1 MLGWLGSDYARTPLN
16 IVVGPKIAKKLR
28 TAYGV
33 ETVADALTVF
43 PKRYVAQGKSLDVSW
58 SDLGDTITT
67 VVEVDNIL
75 PAPAHGSYDRKR
87 PLKLVVSDGVR
98 RLPVAIF
105 GQEWLRKV
113 LYPGIRL
120 LIIGTLSEFR
130 GELQLKNVDCM
141 VLNNDGTPGAATG
154 KLATLTKT
162 AKGLAEMQRL
172 LTRPYLP
179 IYRGRKGV
187 AGIHMA
193 LYMQRILEWLPL
205 QPDPLPKPPLGL
217 PTFDD
222 ALRGAHFPTV
232 AGPDIALDR
241 LKYDEALELQL
252 AVGKRREVQET
263 LEGPT
268 CAAHPGGVRDQ
279 LRAGLPFS
287 LTDGQDQVAAE
298 LEQDLASSHPMNR
311 LLAGEVGS
319 GKTVVALL
327 GMAQAIDAGRQ
338 CALLAPTEVLAQ
350 QHHRSISA
358 MLQKAGVDVT
368 VRLLTGSAPTAQRR
382 QTLLE
387 AVSGEAD
394 IVVGTHALLSEGV
407 EFFDLGLVVVDEQHR
422 FGVRQRDRLRSR
434 GRGGLTPHLLVMT
447 ATPIPRT
454 VAMTIFG
461 DLAVSQLTQLPS
473 GRKEIQS
480 FVVPTVELPRW
491 EERTWERIGEDIDK
505 GNRAFIVCP
514 RITADPEQFLDESV
528 ENVARKAREKL
539 PNVRIGQL
547 HGQMES
553 EEKDEVMQAFA
564 AGDLDVLVSTT
575 VIEVGVDVPEATIM
589 MIRRAESFGIS
600 QIHQL
605 RGRVGRGDRGGLCF
619 LCTHTHSGTPERAR
633 LERIAATTDGV
644 ELAELDLAT
653 RSFGDLLGDDQ
664 SGIATGL
671 GLVDLTTDGAIIE
684 RTRADASHLLAE
696 APDQVD
702 RLIADID
709 DEQSGY
715 LDRS

>member
-16 IVVGPKIAKKLR
+16 IVVGPKTAKKLQA
-28 TAYGV
+28 AYGA
-33 ETVADALTVF
+33 ETVADALTIF
-43 PKRYVAQGKSLDVSW
+43 PKRYVAQGKSLNVSW

-67 VVEVDNIL
+67 VVEVDSIL
-75 PAPAHGSYDRKR
+75 PAPERGAYDRKR
-87 PLKLVVSDGVR
+87 PLKLVVSDGSR

-120 LIIGTLSEFR
+120 LILGTLSEFR
-130 GELQLKNVDCM
+130 GDLQIKNVDCL
-141 VLNNDGTPGAATG
+141 VLHDDGTPGAATG

-162 AKGLAEMQRL
+162 AQGLAEMQRL

-205 QPDPLPKPPLGL
+205 QPEPLPNPPLGL

-232 AGPDIALDR
+232 AGPAPALDR

-252 AVGKRREVQET
+252 AVGKRREIQGRLSAPVCKP
-263 LEGPT
+263 L
-268 CAAHPGGVRDQ
+268 PGGVREQ

-287 LTDGQDQVAAE
+287 LTDGQSSVASE
-298 LEQDLASSHPMNR
+298 LEADLEGGHPMNR

-319 GKTVVALL
+319 GKTVVALM

-350 QHHRSISA
+350 QHHRSITA
-358 MLQKAGVDVT
+358 MLERAGVDVN
-368 VRLLTGSAPTAQRR
+368 VRLLTGSLPTAERR

-461 DLAVSQLTQLPS
+461 DLAVSQLTELPA
-473 GRKEIQS
+473 GRKEIQT

-491 EERTWERIGEDIDK
+491 EERTWERIGEDVAA

-514 RITADPEQFLDESV
+514 RITADPEQYLDESV
-528 ENVARKAREKL
+528 ESVLAKARAKL
-539 PNVRIGQL
+539 PGARVGEL
-547 HGQMES
+547 HGQMDPED
-553 EEKDEVMQAFA
+553 KDRAMQAFA

-605 RGRVGRGDRGGLCF
+605 RGRVGRGDHGGLCF

-633 LERIAATTDGV
+633 LDRIAATTDGV

-671 GLVDLTTDGAIIE
+671 GLVDLTTDAPSSSA
-684 RTRADASHLLAE
+684 RVPTPPTSCPRSPTRWST
-696 APDQVD
+696 
-702 RLIADID
+702 
-709 DEQSGY
+709 
-715 LDRS
+715 